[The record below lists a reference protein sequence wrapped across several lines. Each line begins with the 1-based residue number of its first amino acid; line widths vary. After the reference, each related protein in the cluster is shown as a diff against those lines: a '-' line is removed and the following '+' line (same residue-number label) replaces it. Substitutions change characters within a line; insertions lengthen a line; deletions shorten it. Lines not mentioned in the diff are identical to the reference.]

1 MVNTLTTFIT
11 NNLSGYILQF
21 CLICIFLNFLFFIIQ
36 FYYLDFY
43 LDRLMP
49 VFFVRQ
55 VSKFQVSLR
64 QFF

>member
-1 MVNTLTTFIT
+1 MVNTLINFIT
-11 NNLSGYILQF
+11 NNLSGYILHF
-21 CLICIFLNFLFFIIQ
+21 YLFGVFLNFLLFIIQ
-36 FYYLDFY
+36 FYYLGFY

-49 VFFVRQ
+49 VLFVRQ